1 MKEILK
7 IWKKEWKQE
16 KLKNC
21 NYVKEK
27 RVTKKQEYMDKK
39 QILEDKNNSERNLVS

>member
-16 KLKNC
+16 KLKNF

-27 RVTKKQEYMDKK
+27 
-39 QILEDKNNSERNLVS
+39 NSNEKTRIYG